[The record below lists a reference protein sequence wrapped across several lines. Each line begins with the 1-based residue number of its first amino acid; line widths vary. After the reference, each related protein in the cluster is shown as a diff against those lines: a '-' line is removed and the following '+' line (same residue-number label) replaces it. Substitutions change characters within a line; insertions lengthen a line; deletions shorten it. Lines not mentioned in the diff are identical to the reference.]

1 MLGIGE
7 EGFGSALLEDDAFV
21 HEDDTAADVP
31 GEGHL
36 VRDDEHG
43 HALVG
48 KTLHDGEDL
57 ADHLGVERARRF
69 VEQEDLRVHGQRA
82 GDGHALLLAAGE
94 LAGLGVDIGGHADLF
109 KIAHGLLVRLV
120 FAAAENLH
128 LADHA
133 VFEDGHVV
141 EEIEGLEDHADVG
154 AVFGGVDALAGDVF
168 AVVEDLAARRGLEQ
182 VDAAQERRFAGA
194 GGADDGDDVA
204 LADGKVDIA
213 QDLVRAE
220 GLAQVPDLKNVVCH
234 LSGPPFPRRIPCCAR
249 HSCCRAWGANRSR
262 RSW

>member
-1 MLGIGE
+1 M
-7 EGFGSALLEDDAFV
+7 
-21 HEDDTAADVP
+21 
-31 GEGHL
+31 
-36 VRDDEHG
+36 
-43 HALVG
+43 
-48 KTLHDGEDL
+48 
-57 ADHLGVERARRF
+57 
-69 VEQEDLRVHGQRA
+69 
-82 GDGHALLLAAGE
+82 
-94 LAGLGVDIGGHADLF
+94 
-109 KIAHGLLVRLV
+109 RLV
-120 FAAAENLH
+120 LAAAEDLH

-141 EEIEGLEDHADVG
+141 EEVEGLEDHADVG

-168 AVVEDLAARRGLEQ
+168 AVVEDLAARRRLEQ

-194 GGADDGDDVA
+194 GGADDGDDIA